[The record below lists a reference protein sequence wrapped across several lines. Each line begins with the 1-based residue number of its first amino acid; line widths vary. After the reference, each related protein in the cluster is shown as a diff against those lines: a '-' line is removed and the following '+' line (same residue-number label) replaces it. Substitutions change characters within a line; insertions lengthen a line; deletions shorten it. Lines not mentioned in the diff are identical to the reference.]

1 MPRPATPG
9 ERDRVVILGRR
20 RAGKTIFLARL
31 YEMGWNN
38 PDPNGLRMM
47 ALDGNAHRNLIMV
60 SDSLGRGK
68 WPAATASSE
77 PFVIEV
83 SHHGRKTPLVAIDYA
98 GEIFTNAFIREQQ
111 DEQSQIL
118 REHVD
123 RAIGVILLL
132 DPSIAIHGQI
142 DERVDDDYGMVRAI
156 RRIREWPGGDA
167 VPITLVMTKCDEHRS
182 LLKSEGGLLAFA
194 RKWYPNLVIAA
205 GGRMKIYACAAV
217 HARLDA
223 RGDSIPDTRKDG
235 QNLIEPL
242 VYCLEGLAKLK
253 MNLER
258 KRQIQAQAQR
268 QIQSEA
274 FEKDRERV
282 ASSKARITTFF
293 LSAAAALL
301 VISAFVVGI
310 LWLRS

>member
-1 MPRPATPG
+1 MPKPAAPG

-47 ALDGNAHRNLIMV
+47 ALDGNAHRNLMMV

-83 SHHGRKTPLVAIDYA
+83 SQRGQKTPLVAIDYA

-123 RAIGVILLL
+123 RAVGVILLL

-156 RRIREWPGGDA
+156 RRIREWPGGEG
-167 VPITLVMTKCDEHRS
+167 VPICLVMTKCDEHLS
-182 LLKSEGGLLAFA
+182 LIKSEGGLRAFA

-205 GGRMKIYACAAV
+205 GGRMKLYACAAV

-223 RGDSIPDTRKDG
+223 RGESIPDTRKSG

-242 VYCLEGLAKLK
+242 AYCLDGIEKQKAQ
-253 MNLER
+253 LEAQR
-258 KRQIQAQAQR
+258 VAIAQATQ
-268 QIQSEA
+268 QAHYEA
-274 FEKDRERV
+274 AQEHADRIAGSRR
-282 ASSKARITTFF
+282 RINLFAISFGAGLLT
-293 LSAAAALL
+293 LSL
-301 VISAFVVGI
+301 II
-310 LWLRS
+310 LAIKMML

>member
-1 MPRPATPG
+1 MPSPAIPG

-38 PDPNGLRMM
+38 PDPSGLRMM
-47 ALDGNAHRNLIMV
+47 ALDGNAHRNLMMV

-83 SHHGRKTPLVAIDYA
+83 SHLGQKTPLVAIDYA

-123 RAIGVILLL
+123 RAVGVILLL
-132 DPSIAIHGQI
+132 DPSIAIHGQV

-156 RRIREWPGGDA
+156 RRIREWPGGGA
-167 VPITLVMTKCDEHRS
+167 IPITLVMTKCDEHLS
-182 LLKSEGGLLAFA
+182 LIKSEGGLRSFA

-205 GGRMKIYACAAV
+205 GGRMKLYACAAV

-223 RGDSIPDTRKDG
+223 RGESIPDTRKDG

-242 VYCLEGLAKLK
+242 AYCLEGLARQKAKL
-253 MNLER
+253 E
-258 KRQIQAQAQR
+258 QQR
-268 QIQSEA
+268 QALVETQQRERSEA
-274 FEKDRERV
+274 SLREADRIAGSR
-282 ASSKARITTFF
+282 ARINMFAI
-293 LSAAAALL
+293 SIAAGLL
-301 VISAFVVGI
+301 AVGLIVVVIKI
-310 LWLRS
+310 LF